1 MLPLRLALALLLA
14 VTLGAASPV
23 AAQSP
28 IPVRVGLSNP
38 ASPAAS
44 SAPGAQLEGVRA
56 RLTAARKS
64 HWVTGGLIGAGVGT
78 VAGLLLTGLNG
89 KFTAGDA
96 VFAVGFGAVVGG
108 IPGALIGSLFPKG
121 ESGREPK

>member
-1 MLPLRLALALLLA
+1 MLPLRLPIGLLLA
-14 VTLGAASPV
+14 ATLGAASPV
-23 AAQSP
+23 AAQAP
-28 IPVRVGLSNP
+28 TLLRAGLSNP
-38 ASPAAS
+38 TSPIAS

-56 RLTAARKS
+56 RLTAARRS
-64 HWVTGGLIGAGVGT
+64 HWVTGGIIGAGVGT
-78 VAGLLLTGLNG
+78 VAGLFLTGLNG
-89 KFTAGDA
+89 EFTAGDA